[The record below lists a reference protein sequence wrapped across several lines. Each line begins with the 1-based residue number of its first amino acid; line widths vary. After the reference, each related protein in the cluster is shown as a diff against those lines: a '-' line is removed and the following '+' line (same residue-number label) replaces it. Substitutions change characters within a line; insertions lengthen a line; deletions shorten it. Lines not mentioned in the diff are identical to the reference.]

1 MADVVRTIV
10 GFLLVAILFPIA
22 MQQVVGATTTAW
34 NTAVQTT
41 FNTLLPVLVIIGIAY
56 GFLKFTGEL

>member
-1 MADVVRTIV
+1 LADVVRTII

-22 MQQVVGATTTAW
+22 MTQVVTASTGAW
-34 NTAVQTT
+34 NTAVQTV
-41 FNTLLPVLVIIGIAY
+41 FAVLLPVLVVIGIAY